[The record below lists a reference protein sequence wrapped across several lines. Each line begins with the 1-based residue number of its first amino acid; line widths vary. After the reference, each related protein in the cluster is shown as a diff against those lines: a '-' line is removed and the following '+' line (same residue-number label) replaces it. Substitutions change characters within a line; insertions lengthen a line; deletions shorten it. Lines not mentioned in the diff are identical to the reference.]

1 MYKNKKNILFFA
13 ITFNIIYNNIG
24 DVMYLVIDDIRYNVV
39 IDKKRSTKNTYIR
52 VKDDLTIYVT
62 TNIFTRDK
70 DIAKLLDENY
80 DSICRMIKKQK
91 VKNTNNENFNYLGK
105 NYEIIYVDYCDISF
119 GEERVFLN
127 KNLDIDKWYKKQAKT
142 LFLEHL
148 DIIYNNFSRRIPYP
162 DLKIRKM
169 TTRWGVCN
177 TKLKT
182 VTLNLELIKRD
193 TKYLDYVIA
202 HELSHLIYPNHS
214 RDFWDLVGENCPNY
228 KIIRREMKNF

>member
-1 MYKNKKNILFFA
+1 
-13 ITFNIIYNNIG
+13 
-24 DVMYLVIDDIRYNVV
+24 MYLVIDDIRYNVV

-62 TNIFTRDK
+62 T
-70 DIAKLLDENY
+70 
-80 DSICRMIKKQK
+80 RMIKKQK

-119 GEERVFLN
+119 GEEIVFLN

-148 DIIYNNFSRRIPYP
+148 DIIYNNFSRSIPYP

>member
-1 MYKNKKNILFFA
+1 
-13 ITFNIIYNNIG
+13 
-24 DVMYLVIDDIRYNVV
+24 MYLVIDDIRYNVV

-148 DIIYNNFSRRIPYP
+148 DMIYNNFSRSIPYP

>member
-1 MYKNKKNILFFA
+1 
-13 ITFNIIYNNIG
+13 
-24 DVMYLVIDDIRYNVV
+24 MYLVIDDIRYNVV

-148 DIIYNNFSRRIPYP
+148 DIIYNNFSRSIPYP